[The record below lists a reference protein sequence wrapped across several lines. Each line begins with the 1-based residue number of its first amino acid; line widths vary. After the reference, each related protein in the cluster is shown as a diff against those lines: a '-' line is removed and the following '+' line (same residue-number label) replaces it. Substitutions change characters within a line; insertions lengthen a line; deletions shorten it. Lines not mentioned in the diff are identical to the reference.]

1 MLEINEKSCQKNERL
16 FKQFHTL
23 YLTRGEK
30 LIVMKAIN
38 DNHSQSMAIIGNQK
52 FYFSP
57 CLHIHFLKVLLTCC
71 VSFSSVKFVYS
82 DFL

>member
-1 MLEINEKSCQKNERL
+1 MLEINEKCCQKNERL

-38 DNHSQSMAIIGNQK
+38 DNHSQSMAIIGNHVQSLAIK
-52 FYFSP
+52 NFAFP
-57 CLHIHFLKVLLTCC
+57 LALTFIFK
-71 VSFSSVKFVYS
+71 SFIDMLRVF
-82 DFL
+82 